1 MRKLLRMITSV
12 VNKVSGFIT
21 GERLKITIIN
31 DDGTRETKYVYSLD
45 ELKELAEKDINW
57 MYA

>member
-1 MRKLLRMITSV
+1 MRKLLRVITAV
-12 VNKVSGFIT
+12 VNRVSGFIT

-45 ELKELAEKDINW
+45 EIKELGEKDINW